1 MRRLWMMAMMAL
13 ASEAGVAA
21 QADSLSPADYRA
33 DAGEIATL
41 IAANYAY
48 LDDLPGGAVP
58 TSAILTTERDAVHD
72 RDSLLRYAEDI
83 ITALADHHALTGSS
97 FKDDWAIVPSYADL
111 WIVRRGDDY
120 VVDAVKPGTPAA
132 RAGIVAGERLVAVDG
147 VATDRAVA
155 AFWARLGLAPVGER
169 APYAARVL
177 AAGRRDRSRVLTLV
191 ARGGQRRV
199 VTLASLYATQ
209 AERPPISVTPGT
221 GGAVTISF
229 NNALGDDAT
238 ITAFD
243 AAMAKIAPRAAV
255 TIDLTDTPSGG
266 TTSIARAV
274 MGWFVTRPM
283 AYQVHN
289 LPAEQ
294 RETGIARQW
303 IEQVLPR
310 AGKYHPGPV
319 NVRVGR
325 WTGSLGEGMAIGF
338 AALGKPVCGTAMAGL
353 KGAVYDFDLPRSKL
367 RVKFPAERLYT
378 VAGQPRERVLPRQ
391 CGA

>member
-1 MRRLWMMAMMAL
+1 MRYIGAIMMAVL
-13 ASEAGVAA
+13 ASSASGAA
-21 QADSLSPADYRA
+21 APDSMSATDYRA
-33 DAGEIATL
+33 DAGEIAAL

-58 TSAILTTERDAVHD
+58 TSPMLTAERDAVHD
-72 RDSLLRYAEDI
+72 RDSLLRYAEDMV
-83 ITALADHHALTGSS
+83 TALADHHAMTGSS

-111 WIVRRGDDY
+111 WVVKRGDAY
-120 VVDAVKPGTPAA
+120 IIDAVKPDTPAA

-147 VATDRAVA
+147 VVIDRAVA
-155 AFWARLGLAPVGER
+155 AFWDRLGLAPVGER
-169 APYAARVL
+169 APFAARVL
-177 AAGRRDRSRVLTLV
+177 AAGRRDRGRTL
-191 ARGGQRRV
+191 ATRDGKARV
-199 VTLASLYATQ
+199 VTLASLYVGQ
-209 AERPPISVTPGT
+209 VDRPPLRVMPGKN
-221 GGAVTISF
+221 GAVTIVF

-255 TIDLTDTPSGG
+255 TLDLTDTPSGG

-289 LPAEQ
+289 LPAEA

-319 NVRVGR
+319 SVRVGR
-325 WTGSLGEGMAIGF
+325 WTGSLGEGLAIGF
-338 AALGKPVCGTAMAGL
+338 AALGKPVCGTAMARL
-353 KGAVYDFDLPRSKL
+353 KGAVYDFDLTHSRL
-367 RVKFPAERLYT
+367 RLKFPAERLYT
-378 VAGQPRERVLPRQ
+378 ITGQPREKVVLRR
-391 CGA
+391 CVG